1 MILDVYKRINIVLI
15 LDFAVHCRVFCQN
28 QTCFPVFRLTP
39 LLEGQQSRTEYDEE
53 EEIREMATRK
63 ILQL

>member
-1 MILDVYKRINIVLI
+1 MNIVLI
-15 LDFAVHCRVFCQN
+15 LDFEVYCRVFCQN

-39 LLEGQQSRTEYDEE
+39 LLEGLQSRTLYDEE
-53 EEIREMATRK
+53 EEEKREMATRT